1 MHATYTHTHTHCHRG
16 SIHHFVS
23 DTMYKIRR
31 NKNNQTVK
39 KLGGISLMKIEL
51 LHDDFLKKIENCFLY
66 KKKAQKLVSSYL
78 HKNQNSH
85 YLCGCVYS
93 RKKLLVTFFLAHLL
107 KNRFFF
113 LNFFF

>member
-51 LHDDFLKKIENCFLY
+51 LHDDFLKKIENCFL
-66 KKKAQKLVSSYL
+66 
-78 HKNQNSH
+78 
-85 YLCGCVYS
+85 
-93 RKKLLVTFFLAHLL
+93 
-107 KNRFFF
+107 
-113 LNFFF
+113 